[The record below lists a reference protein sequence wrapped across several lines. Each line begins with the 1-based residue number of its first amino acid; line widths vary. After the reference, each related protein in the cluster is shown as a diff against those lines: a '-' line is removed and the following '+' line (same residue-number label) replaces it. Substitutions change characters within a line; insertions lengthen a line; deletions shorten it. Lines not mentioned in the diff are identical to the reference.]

1 MFSVRYELNIC
12 ISCSSV
18 SIFIGLKLVPPVV
31 SIRASGPYI
40 TKFLGSWG
48 GQGRLYFSAPIA
60 KLDIQT

>member
-31 SIRASGPYI
+31 SIHASGPYI
-40 TKFLGSWG
+40 MKFLRRSGRES
-48 GQGRLYFSAPIA
+48 RLYFTVPNN